1 MKQVVRKTE
10 NVRDSETEE
19 VQEQNRV
26 AGPVVGAIEGN
37 TFDDKEKDVEDLV
50 AAIEKL
56 PEEKKKALM
65 KALRAKDK
73 SVMGSDITCG
83 PG

>member
-1 MKQVVRKTE
+1 MKQVLRKTE
-10 NVRDSETEE
+10 NVRDQRLEE
-19 VQEQNRV
+19 IEEQNRV
-26 AGPVVGAIEGN
+26 AGPVVGAIKDN
-37 TFDDKEKDVEDLV
+37 TEKDVEDLV

-56 PEEKKKALM
+56 PEEKKKALI

-73 SVMGSDITCG
+73 SVMGSDVTCG